1 VAEHEAHEHPE
12 HGEEAEAPWTEPEDD
27 RSGLRDPNRAAR
39 SLAALALSFEALALL
54 LAIVPMRMILD
65 DAKPAI
71 TAVLILTVVCIVLA
85 GMTKR
90 PWVWPA
96 GAVVQVALIAC
107 WPLSFAQPEHWHWSL
122 GVAGVVFGLVW
133 AYCWYVKVALG
144 KPPKR

>member
-1 VAEHEAHEHPE
+1 MADHDHLTP
-12 HGEEAEAPWTEPEDD
+12 EEAEEPWTEPQDD
-27 RSGLRDPNRAAR
+27 RSGLKNPARAAR

-65 DAKPAI
+65 DSTLALIAI
-71 TAVLILTVVCIVLA
+71 LVLVLGCIVLA
-85 GMTKR
+85 GMAKR

-96 GAVVQVALIAC
+96 GAALQAAVIAC
-107 WPLSFAQPEHWHWSL
+107 WPIHWSL
-122 GVAGVVFGLVW
+122 GVAGIVFGLVW

>member
-1 VAEHEAHEHPE
+1 MADHDHLTP
-12 HGEEAEAPWTEPEDD
+12 EEAEEPWTEPQDD
-27 RSGLRDPNRAAR
+27 RSGLKNPARAAR

-65 DAKPAI
+65 DSTLALIAI
-71 TAVLILTVVCIVLA
+71 LVLVLGCIVLA
-85 GMTKR
+85 GMAKR

-96 GAVVQVALIAC
+96 GAVLQAAVIAC
-107 WPLSFAQPEHWHWSL
+107 WPIHWSL
-122 GVAGVVFGLVW
+122 GVAGIVFGLVW

>member
-1 VAEHEAHEHPE
+1 MADEAKHEHPE

-39 SLAALALSFEALALL
+39 SLAAMALSFEALALL
-54 LAIVPMRMILD
+54 LAVVPMRMILD
-65 DAKPAI
+65 DATVAI
-71 TAVLILTVVCIVLA
+71 IAVLTLTVVCIVLA

-107 WPLSFAQPEHWHWSL
+107 WPIHWAL
-122 GVAGVVFGLVW
+122 GVAGIVFGLVW

>member
-1 VAEHEAHEHPE
+1 MADHDHLTP
-12 HGEEAEAPWTEPEDD
+12 EEAEEPWTEPQDD
-27 RSGLRDPNRAAR
+27 RSGLKNPARAAR

-65 DAKPAI
+65 DSTLALIAI
-71 TAVLILTVVCIVLA
+71 LVLVLGCIVLA
-85 GMTKR
+85 GMAKR

-96 GAVVQVALIAC
+96 GAVLQAAVIAC
-107 WPLSFAQPEHWHWSL
+107 WPIHWSL
-122 GVAGVVFGLVW
+122 GVAGIVLGLVW

>member
-1 VAEHEAHEHPE
+1 VADNGEHEHPE
-12 HGEEAEAPWTEPEDD
+12 HGEEAEAPWTEPQDA

-65 DAKPAI
+65 DATAAVI
-71 TAVLILTVVCIVLA
+71 AVLVLTVACIVLA
-85 GMTKR
+85 GMAKR

-107 WPLSFAQPEHWHWSL
+107 WPIHWSL
-122 GVAGVVFGLVW
+122 GVAGIVFGLVW